1 VRQILHVDMDA
12 FFASVEQHDDPSL
25 HGRPVIVGGA
35 SRRGVVCAASYEARP
50 FGVHSAMPMVEA
62 MRRCPEAI
70 VIAPR
75 HHRYGEVS
83 AQVFSIF
90 HRYTPLVEGLS
101 LDEAFLDVTAS
112 RSLFGDGE
120 AVAARIRT
128 DIRREL
134 GLTASAGVAP
144 CKFVAKIASD
154 LRKPDGLVVV
164 RENEVEAFLAPLRI
178 ERMWGVGPVAAER
191 LHAAG
196 YSTIGELARADPG
209 RLERLLG
216 AWGRDVSRLARGD
229 DARAVEPAV
238 PAKSVGA
245 EETFERDLVSREQLD
260 EPLLEQSQRVSHRMM
275 RDGIFGATVVLKL
288 KFSDFTV
295 ISRRKRLSEPVCDTQ
310 SIHEAA
316 LSLLGKMPLQGRR
329 VRLTGVAVTDL
340 GGAPAPRL
348 LPEKEQEKRQKVDEL
363 MLQVNDRFGDA
374 GLVRAALLR
383 RNRTGE

>member
-1 VRQILHVDMDA
+1 MDA

-25 HGRPVIVGGA
+25 RGRPVIVGGA

-50 FGVHSAMPMVEA
+50 CGVHSAMPMVEA
-62 MRRCPEAI
+62 MRRCPDAV
-70 VIAPR
+70 VITPR
-75 HHRYGEVS
+75 HLRYTEVS

-112 RSLFGDGE
+112 QSLFGDGE
-120 AVAARIRT
+120 AVAVRIRG

-164 RENEVEAFLAPLRI
+164 REDGVEAFLAPLRI
-178 ERMWGVGPVAAER
+178 ERMWGAGPVAAER

-196 YSTIGELARADPG
+196 YSTIGELARADPR

-238 PAKSVGA
+238 PAKTVGA
-245 EETFERDLVSREQLD
+245 EETFERDLLSVEQLD

-310 SIHEAA
+310 SILEAA
-316 LSLLGKMPLQGRR
+316 LSLLGKIPLQGRR

-340 GGAPAPRL
+340 GGAPATRL

>member
-1 VRQILHVDMDA
+1 MDA

-275 RDGIFGATVVLKL
+275 RDGLFGVTVVLKL